1 MYKKIMAP
9 EELFF
14 SRIESVNGESIY
26 VLNFTIFAF
35 IFFPIFTCVDPDPES
50 SWIRIRIHNTAK
62 VIVSYP
68 PSVTNLYI
76 NV

>member
-50 SWIRIRIHNTAK
+50 S
-62 VIVSYP
+62 
-68 PSVTNLYI
+68 
-76 NV
+76 

>member
-35 IFFPIFTCVDPDPES
+35 IFFPIFTCVDPDQHGSPLKGDPRGIKAE
-50 SWIRIRIHNTAK
+50 IK
-62 VIVSYP
+62 PVSKLK
-68 PSVTNLYI
+68 T
-76 NV
+76 